1 MAFAGVNYLAVVVAA
16 LAGFGVGALW
26 YKLFDTQWLAAVG
39 KKHADLGPRAIPFAI
54 AFLANLLIA
63 FMLAGVIGHMGGG
76 GVRAGI
82 ISGAAV
88 WLGFVITTMAVNH
101 AFQAA
106 PRALTVIDGGHWLA
120 VLLVM
125 GAVIGAFGVPSG

>member
-1 MAFAGVNYLAVVVAA
+1 MAFAGVNYLAVLVAA
-16 LAGFGVGALW
+16 LAGFGLGGLW
-26 YKLFDTQWLAAVG
+26 YKFFATQWMAAAG
-39 KKHADLGPRAIPFAI
+39 RKDADSRSTAIPFVI
-54 AFLANLLIA
+54 ALLANFLIA

-82 ISGAAV
+82 VSGAAV

-101 AFQAA
+101 AFQDA

-125 GAVIGAFGVPSG
+125 GAIIGAFGVPGG